1 AGAPP
6 PPAPPPPAEATG
18 RGKPLSTA
26 QSSAQALT
34 IDGPDQ
40 PQAARP

>member
-1 AGAPP
+1 
-6 PPAPPPPAEATG
+6 
-18 RGKPLSTA
+18 A

>member
-1 AGAPP
+1 
-6 PPAPPPPAEATG
+6 
-18 RGKPLSTA
+18 TA

>member
-1 AGAPP
+1 PLEEMEIIEIGATLV
-6 PPAPPPPAEATG
+6 AAA
-18 RGKPLSTA
+18 A